1 MISRIPNY
9 HINMSDKFLF
19 FIDRRHSHFQKSRC
33 EMEIPIHTPMFTEA
47 FVIRNEPEVDQ

>member
-19 FIDRRHSHFQKSRC
+19 LIDRRHSNFRKSRC
-33 EMEIPIHTPMFTEA
+33 EMEIPIHTPNVHRGFC
-47 FVIRNEPEVDQ
+47 NKK